1 MCIIYA
7 FFYILSIEHNTQ
19 CNVNSMMMC
28 CWGNNDK
35 KKEFVLLSTNGFSF
49 TLTLVES
56 QVAEPLD
63 KGEATMYLH
72 SVPSGC
78 VNSHWH
84 TLPEDGWTLW
94 ASLERGSLCPGLKA
108 IRCMSTKEPLW
119 GGLGGLCGSE
129 ILGEKPDSAA
139 HLHVCAGLLRQS
151 LPSKASSAAYCVSYT
166 EERSTQSS
174 QESLVCCS

>member
-7 FFYILSIEHNTQ
+7 FFYILSIVNTQ
-19 CNVNSMMMC
+19 RNVNSMMMC

-108 IRCMSTKEPLW
+108 IRGLSTKSRY
-119 GGLGGLCGSE
+119 G
-129 ILGEKPDSAA
+129 AA
-139 HLHVCAGLLRQS
+139 LEGCAGLRSWGRNLLIRQ
-151 LPSKASSAAYCVSYT
+151 PT
-166 EERSTQSS
+166 STSVQG
-174 QESLVCCS
+174 C